1 MISGFSTPQLEPKFC
16 TVYLSFYFSLQLS
29 PAEGEED
36 PVAVP
41 TPDQRQAFT
50 KAVGRF
56 HLSPVSP
63 SSSAIPRQL
72 SFQEELLERCRE
84 RGLTPDRP
92 ALFGIRP
99 VTNPR
104 VSEQTSFVYSSVG
117 SSPIYV
123 TR

>member
-1 MISGFSTPQLEPKFC
+1 L
-16 TVYLSFYFSLQLS
+16 YFLFFLQLS

-56 HLSPVSP
+56 HLSPVSS
-63 SSSAIPRQL
+63 SSSAVPRQL

-84 RGLTPDRP
+84 KGLTPDRP

-99 VTNPR
+99 VINPS
-104 VSEQTSFVYSSVG
+104 VSKNYFLFS
-117 SSPIYV
+117 
-123 TR
+123 